1 MLPSPSQMAARLNV
15 PMLRPGQHEAIAAA
29 LSGRDCLVLLPT
41 GAGKSLCFSALPRL
55 AQGMVVVVS
64 PLLALIDDQVASLV
78 SRGYAAR
85 SLSSAQSKDANK
97 QTLALLEGEMASA
110 GVCSQPLP
118 IELLYCSPEAM
129 SSGKLLGALAAV
141 GRAGRLLCVA
151 VDEAHC
157 ISSWG
162 HDFRTSYLKLGG
174 ALRNA
179 LPRSTPLMALTAT
192 ATRRVADDIVAQL
205 RLRDPRVVRASSNR
219 AEIFYEVVLSDTLG
233 DGQTALSHLVHRLRT
248 DERFT
253 QQCGLVYCA
262 TREATVTLGARPSTH
277 TALFVPCCVCR
288 CALSLTAD
296 AHTSD
301 APSPPRLA
309 RSPPPL
315 AARGLEENHLS
326 ARPYHAGLSMRERQE
341 TQQSWLEG
349 STRIICATVAFGMG
363 VDKDCVRYVV
373 HWGVPQSFEAF
384 VQESGRAARDG
395 KPATSVVYYDDQ
407 AASLARFMITKTT
420 GQAREG
426 REEGGGSSGS
436 SGSSDGVDA
445 ALGRKL
451 AALESV
457 VEYCTAVSGCRR
469 RRILAHFDEVPPAAP
484 SSAAASA
491 VRCCDAC
498 RSPKA
503 VSEAA
508 GTLATWRLSQR
519 PSAGGGALR
528 AEARQAE
535 EEQKAAMGAR
545 KRVHG
550 DKHDTGLIDGDDS
563 DDEHARRRA
572 EGNGMARAGGNA
584 IKPVAARKGPRLSK
598 AALNSRL
605 ARLEAREEEDED
617 EGPSAMARLR
627 AKLG

>member
-1 MLPSPSQMAARLNV
+1 MHPRRLGPPARHRPFAAR
-15 PMLRPGQHEAIAAA
+15 
-29 LSGRDCLVLLPT
+29 D
-41 GAGKSLCFSALPRL
+41 
-55 AQGMVVVVS
+55 
-64 PLLALIDDQVASLV
+64 
-78 SRGYAAR
+78 
-85 SLSSAQSKDANK
+85 
-97 QTLALLEGEMASA
+97 
-110 GVCSQPLP
+110 
-118 IELLYCSPEAM
+118 
-129 SSGKLLGALAAV
+129 
-141 GRAGRLLCVA
+141 
-151 VDEAHC
+151 
-157 ISSWG
+157 
-162 HDFRTSYLKLGG
+162 
-174 ALRNA
+174 
-179 LPRSTPLMALTAT
+179 
-192 ATRRVADDIVAQL
+192 
-205 RLRDPRVVRASSNR
+205 
-219 AEIFYEVVLSDTLG
+219 
-233 DGQTALSHLVHRLRT
+233 
-248 DERFT
+248 
-253 QQCGLVYCA
+253 
-262 TREATVTLGARPSTH
+262 
-277 TALFVPCCVCR
+277 
-288 CALSLTAD
+288 
-296 AHTSD
+296 
-301 APSPPRLA
+301 
-309 RSPPPL
+309 
-315 AARGLEENHLS
+315 LEENRLS
-326 ARPYHAGLSMRERQE
+326 ARPYHAGLPMRERQE
-341 TQQSWLEG
+341 TQQSWLKG

-436 SGSSDGVDA
+436 SDGVDA

-498 RSPKA
+498 RNPKA

-508 GTLATWRLSQR
+508 GTLATRRLSQR

-535 EEQKAAMGAR
+535 EEQKAALGAR

-572 EGNGMARAGGNA
+572 EGNGVAHAGGNA